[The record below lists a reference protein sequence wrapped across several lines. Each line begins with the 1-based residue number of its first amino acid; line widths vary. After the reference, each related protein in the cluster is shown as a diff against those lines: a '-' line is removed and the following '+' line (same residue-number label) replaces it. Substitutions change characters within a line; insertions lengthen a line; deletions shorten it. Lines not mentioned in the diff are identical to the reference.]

1 MEKTSHIC
9 PWWIAYSFETPL
21 RYLTQSPNKI
31 LKPFLKEGMTFLDL
45 GSGMGFFSINAAKI
59 VGDEGRVHSVDVQ
72 SKMLEILYNNAK
84 KNKVENIVQTHLCEP
99 NIVDI
104 EVKADFALA
113 MWMVH
118 EVPDVRLFF
127 EQVKKLLNPGA
138 TLLVIEPTFIHV
150 SKKTVLE
157 EIEIAKSVGFEFVK
171 DYGCDFFNTGFLLK
185 NLV

>member
-1 MEKTSHIC
+1 MTKKVHVC
-9 PWWIAYSFETPL
+9 PWWLAYTFETPF
-21 RYLTQSPNKI
+21 RYINQSPDKI

-59 VGDEGRVHSVDVQ
+59 VGCEGKVHSVDIQ
-72 SKMLEILYNNAK
+72 EKMLEVLSYNAR
-84 KNKVENIVQTHLCEP
+84 KNKVEDIIKTHLIESN
-99 NIVDI
+99 NINID
-104 EVKADFALA
+104 VKADFALA

-118 EVPDVRLFF
+118 EVPDVKGFF
-127 EQVKKLLNPGA
+127 EQVKGLLNHGA
-138 TLLVIEPTFIHV
+138 NLLVIEPTFIHV

-185 NLV
+185 KVV